1 MRTKRLW
8 LGIAASLA
16 VIGVVAGVTLGATTL
31 LGVTFEESEP
41 KPAEGTQTN
50 TEDASGPA
58 PAHDQQARYPG
69 FSFCVEAI
77 GVDAAVE
84 AVGKANIETALLEVV
99 QHPYWNIRQ
108 ERASVPTLVDIGCP
122 SDPLIARPGVN
133 WDGPNFYARSDVH
146 QYDVTEQS
154 FYRTFI
160 FIMPSEHISQLLGD
174 AHVPIAPQEYV
185 SEGDVRYPVTT
196 AMFISPEELE
206 DTSFLVKQL
215 LIAVGLEPLYP
226 ESEFPDR
233 SHR

>member
-16 VIGVVAGVTLGATTL
+16 VIGVVAGVTLAATTL

-108 ERASVPTLVDIGCP
+108 ERASVPPLVEIGCP

-133 WDGPNFYARSDVH
+133 WDGPNFYARGDIH
-146 QYDVTEQS
+146 QYNVVQPS
-154 FYRTFI
+154 FYWTFI
-160 FIMPSEHISQLLGD
+160 FIMPSEQISQLIGD
-174 AHVPIAPQEYV
+174 AHIPHAPQEYRWD
-185 SEGDVRYPVTT
+185 GDLAIMETN
-196 AMFISPEELE
+196 AMFISPQQLE
-206 DTSFLVKQL
+206 DASFLVRQL
-215 LIAVGLEPLYP
+215 LIAVGLEPPFP
-226 ESEFPDR
+226 ESQFPDR